1 MSKLLISESESII
14 NKPWGYELIW
24 AKTPMYIG
32 KLLFIRAGESL
43 SLQYHQKKEET
54 LFLESGEVELF
65 AGKDQEHLNRIPFFT
80 GYSFHVPPGIIH
92 RLRAVKDAR
101 VFEVSTPELDDV
113 VRLKDEYGRIQ

>member
-1 MSKLLISESESII
+1 MSKLLISESESESESII
-14 NKPWGYELIW
+14 NKPCGYELIW

-65 AGKDQEHLNRIPFFT
+65 SGKDQEHLNRIPIFYWLFLSCSTWNNSPFT
-80 GYSFHVPPGIIH
+80 RS
-92 RLRAVKDAR
+92 
-101 VFEVSTPELDDV
+101 
-113 VRLKDEYGRIQ
+113 

>member
-1 MSKLLISESESII
+1 MSKLISESESII

-32 KLLFIRAGESL
+32 KLLFI
-43 SLQYHQKKEET
+43 
-54 LFLESGEVELF
+54 
-65 AGKDQEHLNRIPFFT
+65 
-80 GYSFHVPPGIIH
+80 H

-113 VRLKDEYGRIQ
+113 IRLKDEYGRIQ